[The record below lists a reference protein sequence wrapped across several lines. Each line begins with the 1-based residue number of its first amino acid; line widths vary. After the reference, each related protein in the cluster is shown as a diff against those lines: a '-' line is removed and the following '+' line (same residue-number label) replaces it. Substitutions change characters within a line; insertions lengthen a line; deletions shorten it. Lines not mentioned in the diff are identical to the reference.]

1 MPEDGAV
8 SVDELL
14 KLARDKSIAG
24 RQALADI
31 VSDMILK
38 RRHKLTEREWALVF
52 DILHRMVHDAEM
64 SVRRVISAQ
73 IANLPNVPRDLVTTL
88 ANDEIE
94 VAYPILT
101 QNRGLLDTDLIE
113 VIHHRTL
120 EHQLAISIRHS
131 VSGPVSD
138 ALVKVGDET
147 IIRSLLDNPNA
158 KISRMTMEFLVE
170 ESKRVDSF
178 QEPILRREDLDPAL
192 AKRMFIWVSAALRFY
207 ILDKYQ
213 LDQTFVDDVLERSA
227 IEIGGAA
234 AAAASRP
241 SKSEALAAELK
252 AEHDISSDMLL
263 KTLADG
269 QVSLFVALFEKISGL
284 RKVLVRRILFEPG
297 GEGLAIACKATG
309 MNRSHFLSIFKLSR
323 KARPVGSGRP
333 NVLARETRQVMN
345 LYDRMTEEAAKTVTR
360 RWQRDVDYLSAIR
373 ELELGG

>member
-14 KLARDKSIAG
+14 KLAHDKSIAG

-38 RRHKLTEREWALVF
+38 QRHKLTEREWALVF

-147 IIRSLLDNPNA
+147 IIHSLLDNPNA

-252 AEHDISSDMLL
+252 AEDDISSDMLL

>member
-73 IANLPNVPRDLVTTL
+73 IANLPNVPRDLVMTL

-101 QNRGLLDTDLIE
+101 QNRGLLDSDLIE
-113 VIHHRTL
+113 VIRHRTL

-297 GEGLAIACKATG
+297 GEGLAIACKASG

-323 KARPVGSGRP
+323 KAWPVRSGKP